1 VYNYNFSPIQAGLVV
16 AVVPLGLIPMFALT
30 SHVHNS
36 FGFLRSVHIVEAV
49 QAVGLALMLCAG
61 SSSAVDLVVFMIG
74 SVLFYVGNFSL
85 ALLYG
90 KLRSSF
96 VVPQHYLL
104 NLETSTALI
113 WSVSF
118 GGYFMGPI
126 LNRVLLQASMSQHLF
141 AVSLAVVFVGLAVG
155 QEIALRVLL
164 WYDQWSSFITACGIK
179 VSSFVAISSIPAAGR
194 GRFVHDDVPKG
205 TIVRRLV
212 VGSDELRVFRN
223 EEEIEA
229 ACASKTMSVEK
240 LAHFGQEEPGNVDWL
255 RGAVVVMR
263 HPGVVN
269 HPSPGMHANVEIE
282 YMLDG
287 NQQVFISRTM
297 RDVAAGE
304 EFLTDY
310 RFCGVVQW
318 FRDYLRKRGNA
329 SMRQYADEADEAY
342 TRARQPDT
350 KTTMASPAHAERVL
364 TMSSACLPI
373 DK

>member
-1 VYNYNFSPIQAGLVV
+1 
-16 AVVPLGLIPMFALT
+16 
-30 SHVHNS
+30 
-36 FGFLRSVHIVEAV
+36 
-49 QAVGLALMLCAG
+49 MLCAG

-74 SVLFYVGNFSL
+74 SVLFYTGNFSL

-90 KLRSSF
+90 KLHSSF
-96 VVPQHYLL
+96 VVPHHYLL

-118 GGYFMGPI
+118 GGSFLAPI
-126 LNRVLLQASMSQHLF
+126 LNRELMQASMGQRLF

-164 WYDQWSSFITACGIK
+164 WYDQWISFITARGIK
-179 VSSFVAISSIPAAGR
+179 VSSFVALSSIPGAGR

-212 VGSDELRVFRN
+212 VGSDELPVFRN
-223 EEEIEA
+223 EEELEA
-229 ACASKTMSVEK
+229 ALATKTMTAEK
-240 LAHFGQEEPGNVDWL
+240 FAHFGQEEPGNVEWL

-263 HPGVVN
+263 HPGYVN

-282 YMLDG
+282 YSLVGD
-287 NQQVFISRTM
+287 QQVFISRTI

-310 RFCGVVQW
+310 KITFGVVQW
-318 FRDYLRKRGNA
+318 FRDYLQKRGY
-329 SMRQYADEADEAY
+329 SSLRQYADGADEAS
-342 TRARQPDT
+342 TPALE
-350 KTTMASPAHAERVL
+350 ASSTP
-364 TMSSACLPI
+364 
-373 DK
+373 